1 MGYDR
6 FFEQTRKA
14 AGELDNSTIQ
24 KGLRMLAYGIPTDH
38 VDDQLAMGE
47 SQAIKCVKRFATLI
61 VRVFDKEY
69 LRAPNINS
77 ILDKVVCRR
86 CIFWRLLN
94 RVLARAILLGV

>member
-1 MGYDR
+1 MSIKLFDTIFEYVMGYDR
-6 FFEQTRKA
+6 FFEQRRKA
-14 AGELDNSTIQ
+14 AGELSHSTIQ
-24 KGLRMLAYGIPTDH
+24 KVTDALRLLAYDIPTDH

-77 ILDKVVCRR
+77 ILDKVVCR
-86 CIFWRLLN
+86 CYIF
-94 RVLARAILLGV
+94 